1 MSHVASSWV
10 MLSSLIIAS
19 FRLSTLHE
27 LATGPAT
34 VRLEESDLCVFLRN
48 VKSAFTVIAHHR
60 RWIPLRKKG
69 DIMALAE
76 KTAAGL
82 RKGIWVSGDKQD
94 HMERAKIAR
103 HTFRIMDDVS
113 CFMLLRSHQET
124 WLGEIKRRAYSKS
137 DCCGV

>member
-1 MSHVASSWV
+1 M
-10 MLSSLIIAS
+10 
-19 FRLSTLHE
+19 RLK
-27 LATGPAT
+27 
-34 VRLEESDLCVFLRN
+34 ESDLCWFFWRD
-48 VKSAFTVIAHHR
+48 VKSAFAVIAHH

-69 DIMALAE
+69 DIMALV
-76 KTAAGL
+76 AGL
-82 RKGIWVSGDKQD
+82 GKGIWVSGDKQD

-124 WLGEIKRRAYSKS
+124 WLGEIKRRTYSKS

>member
-1 MSHVASSWV
+1 M
-10 MLSSLIIAS
+10 
-19 FRLSTLHE
+19 RLK
-27 LATGPAT
+27 
-34 VRLEESDLCVFLRN
+34 ESDLFLFFWRD
-48 VKSAFTVIAHHR
+48 VKSAFAVIAHHR

-69 DIMALAE
+69 DIMDLVE
-76 KTAAGL
+76 KTVAGL

-124 WLGEIKRRAYSKS
+124 WLGEIKRRTYSKS

>member
-1 MSHVASSWV
+1 MASSWV

-34 VRLEESDLCVFLRN
+34 VRLKESDLCVFLRN

-76 KTAAGL
+76 KNSRWPQERDLGVWRQAGPY
-82 RKGIWVSGDKQD
+82 GAG
-94 HMERAKIAR
+94 
-103 HTFRIMDDVS
+103 
-113 CFMLLRSHQET
+113 
-124 WLGEIKRRAYSKS
+124 
-137 DCCGV
+137 